1 MAKIDLEAQVSSL
14 LAWKDRQEQQ
24 QADRLVEMR
33 NTIVEVFSER
43 HATVTEIQ
51 TVLEMV
57 KLDMLSEFVSSQKER
72 ARIAAKEYP
81 AQIKE

>member
-1 MAKIDLEAQVSSL
+1 MTMDLEAQVASL

-33 NTIVEVFSER
+33 NAIVEALSIR

-57 KLDMLSEFVSSQKER
+57 KLDMMSEFVTSQKER

-81 AQIKE
+81 AKIQE